1 MDFYMEYFEERVI
14 LKIKKLF
21 ANNKAQVNQRKTK
34 SQSKMFDN

>member
-21 ANNKAQVNQRKTK
+21 ANNKTQGSNTSKPKENKITK
-34 SQSKMFDN
+34 